1 MQEAF
6 DWGQV
11 DYSVW
16 VKCLL
21 AVCLQVK
28 EIFSEEPR
36 LLKLTSPTYILG
48 NLLFVCETHCCLTH
62 ALFAIS

>member
-48 NLLFVCETHCCLTH
+48 NLLFVKLT
-62 ALFAIS
+62 AV